1 MKIVTILILSASLLT
16 ACTQSSLL
24 NDCTTIKLNPTE
36 NKNWEDILDVEDV
49 VPLEQTHK
57 SLLTMASQCKV
68 KDGKVFFAD
77 YKLKSLFVF
86 DVNGNF
92 KFEAGTTGMA
102 AYEHAMLND
111 FCYNAKDKKIS
122 ILDER
127 GIANYD
133 ASNGQFLNREKLL
146 DTRMVVYEKFKDLA
160 DGSKLLFSSSD
171 KYSISLKYKSGKI
184 KGLRERDG
192 FQLITDRF
200 SPGKDGILVSPDY
213 GHFVIDCYR
222 DGQLFPKYD
231 LDFGTQALPQKYISK
246 KYEDFMKTSMMKP
259 YFKSVISAMENGH
272 WLYVSV
278 VGPEQKY
285 YDIFFDK
292 LTGNVYA
299 GRANMSIG
307 MNIVDIDDDY
317 LYALAYLD
325 YMKEDSPFYKHFKK
339 YKDEGFGNPILVKF
353 RFKEKQG
360 I

>member
-1 MKIVTILILSASLLT
+1 MNILKSMILCAGILT
-16 ACTQSSLL
+16 ACTQSDYL
-24 NDCTTIKLNPTE
+24 NDCTTIKIDSSAD
-36 NKNWEDILDVEDV
+36 KKWERILAVDKVI
-49 VPLEQTHK
+49 PLEQTDK

-68 KDGKVFFAD
+68 KDGNVFFAD
-77 YKLKSLFVF
+77 YKLKSIFVF
-86 DVNGNF
+86 DING
-92 KFEAGTTGMA
+92 KYKYEAGTTGRA
-102 AYEHAMLND
+102 ASEHSMLND
-111 FCYNAKDKKIS
+111 FCYDAKTRSIS

-127 GIANYD
+127 GVVSYD
-133 ASNGQFLNREKLL
+133 AKNGGFLNRKKLSDSKRL
-146 DTRMVVYEKFKDLA
+146 MYVKFCPLA
-160 DGSKLLFSSSD
+160 DGNTLLFSSSD

-200 SPGKDGILVSPDY
+200 NAGREGILVLPDY

-222 DGQLFPKYD
+222 DGQLYPKYD
-231 LDFGTQALPQKYISK
+231 LDFGTQALPEKYIGE
-246 KYEDFMKTSMMKP
+246 KYEDFEKTDMMKP

-272 WLYVSV
+272 WLYVST

-292 LTGNVYA
+292 KTGNVYA

-307 MNIVDIDDDY
+307 MNIVDIDDYY
-317 LYALAYLD
+317 LYAVAYLD

-353 RFKEKQG
+353 RFKDKQG
-360 I
+360 N